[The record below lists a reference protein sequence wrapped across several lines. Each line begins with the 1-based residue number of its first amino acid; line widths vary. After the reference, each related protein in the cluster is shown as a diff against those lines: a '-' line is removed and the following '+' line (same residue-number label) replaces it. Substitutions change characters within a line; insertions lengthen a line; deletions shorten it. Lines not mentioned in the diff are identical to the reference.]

1 MRSSRFSTHARLL
14 TLLFLVGLGG
24 PLGCTKGSSDPTPVT
39 PTDFAGDYKGNMV
52 IANKSGNLTF
62 SQTVDKLTVVVKPIT
77 GAYTLQLFD
86 DQFILGEISDLLS
99 VTFAGQYHYAT
110 QAAHARLPR
119 QRVRRWWNANR
130 KNNENDRYETLRRW
144 LPRNQHDH
152 GYQTL
157 TPRQK

>member
-99 VTFAGQYHYAT
+99 VTLRGNT
-110 QAAHARLPR
+110 ITLPK
-119 QRVRRWWNANR
+119 QRTPGYPDS
-130 KNNENDRYETLRRW
+130 EYE
-144 LPRNQHDH
+144 
-152 GYQTL
+152 GGGTL
-157 TPRQK
+157 TGKTMKMTVTRRYDDGYLETNTITATKP